1 MNTEKKE
8 LQEQLETQ
16 LETRLFKSRYFAM
29 VLYPDECKEHEFI
42 LKYFSEH
49 SSIFDY
55 IYIVHDPEEEEK
67 KKHVHLLYQTLN
79 QSTSL
84 SQRKFFADLINYI
97 ESVRDPVSYAL
108 YMIHSTPSSI
118 LSDKKLYSVD
128 DVQGTDKF
136 KQKLFGK
143 KAILHN
149 LGNILDLVDTTSGNI
164 SFVLRDVLSSCNSD
178 SLLSTLTQYQYLI
191 VNASNQIFNLNK

>member
-8 LQEQLETQ
+8 LQEEVSHP
-16 LETRLFKSRYFAM
+16 TRSQYFAL
-29 VLYPDECKEHEFI
+29 VLYPDENELHKFI
-42 LKYFSEH
+42 INYFVERSDT
-49 SSIFDY
+49 FDY
-55 IYIVHDPEEEEK
+55 IYIVHEPEEEGK
-67 KKHVHLLYQTLN
+67 KKHVHFLYKTLN
-79 QSTSL
+79 QSSPL
-84 SQRKFFADLINYI
+84 SQRKFLGGLIDYI
-97 ESVRDPVSYAL
+97 EAVRDPSSYAR
-108 YMIHSTPSSI
+108 YMIHDTIPSI
-118 LSDKKLYSVD
+118 LEGKKRYSLD

-143 KAILHN
+143 TAILHN

-164 SFVLRDVLSSCNSD
+164 SLVLRDVLSSCNSD